1 MPDEWT
7 EGLIYMIPKT
17 DARCDEISKWRPITL
32 LNDIYKIVAK
42 TTTNRMRPLLP
53 SIIHDTQ
60 SGFLQDRS
68 IFDNIFLF
76 WEMTALAQHH
86 KQSLAILLL
95 DFEKAYD
102 KVDWD
107 FLEVVLLKLGFP
119 CVWIK
124 DVSYGERTK
133 DNYGSPAFALINNA
147 TRKVLKHGKIKGHEV
162 CSHGRKRTKT

>member
-1 MPDEWT
+1 MTQLSPIT
-7 EGLIYMIPKT
+7 LRILFAHLLYNKT
-17 DARCDEISKWRPITL
+17 KLITL

-42 TTTNRMRPLLP
+42 TIADIMRLLLP

-76 WEMTALAQHH
+76 WEMTALAKHH

-102 KVDWD
+102 KVDWT
-107 FLEVVLLKLGFP
+107 FWRQF
-119 CVWIK
+119 
-124 DVSYGERTK
+124 S
-133 DNYGSPAFALINNA
+133 
-147 TRKVLKHGKIKGHEV
+147 
-162 CSHGRKRTKT
+162 